1 MQKPATIRGRISA
14 FKVQPDAVIDNS
26 LSNDLTVIEVRGLD
40 RPGLLFHLTKTIGDL
55 NLDISSAHIATYGE
69 KAIDVFYVT
78 DLLGGKITNE
88 NRQNQIREALEDVL
102 VSAEEEEEKASA

>member
-1 MQKPATIRGRISA
+1 MP
-14 FKVQPDAVIDNS
+14 PDVTIDNS

-40 RPGLLFHLTKTIGDL
+40 RPGLLFHLTKTLSDL

-78 DLLGGKITNE
+78 DLLGGKITNKE
-88 NRQNQIREALEDVL
+88 RQNQIRKALEDVL
-102 VSAEEEEEKASA
+102 KIEEEQEKVSA